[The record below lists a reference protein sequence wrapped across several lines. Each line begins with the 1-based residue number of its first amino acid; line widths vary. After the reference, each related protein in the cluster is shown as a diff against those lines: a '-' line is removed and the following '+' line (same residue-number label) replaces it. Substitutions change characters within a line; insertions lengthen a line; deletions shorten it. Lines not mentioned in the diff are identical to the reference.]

1 MHRLQNKTRL
11 KTIARQSGTFKA
23 QGNEIMLYGVIGSYW
38 EDLDAQKIV
47 KTIKEMTGD
56 ITVKINSP
64 GGDVFDGIAIMN
76 ALKEHSKDGKGKV
89 SIVVDALAASIA
101 SVIATA
107 GDELIMSEGSYLMI
121 HNPWT
126 IALGDAAELEQVAGV
141 LRQIG
146 GSIAKI
152 YARKTGKEAEEMQA
166 LMDAE
171 TWIDAQAAVEMKL
184 ADRAEGVEAASV
196 ENFDLTV
203 FNNVPEP
210 LRAAAKI
217 NKPSTV
223 RDLERVLH
231 NSGYSRAEAKA
242 VAAAGFGA
250 LKQRDAGEEFD
261 SEKLLAA
268 LENRDKAFKTK
279 TAGENS

>member
-11 KTIARQSGTFKA
+11 KTIARQAGTFKA

-47 KTIKEMTGD
+47 KAIKEMKGD
-56 ITVKINSP
+56 ITVKVNSP

-76 ALKEHSKDGKGKV
+76 ALKDHSKDGKGKIT
-89 SIVVDALAASIA
+89 IVVDALAASIA
-101 SVIATA
+101 SVIAMA
-107 GDELIMSEGSYLMI
+107 ADELVMSEGSYLMI

-126 IALGDAAELEQVAGV
+126 IALGDAAEFEQIAGV

-146 GSIAKI
+146 GSIAQI
-152 YARKTGKEAEEMQA
+152 YARKTGKEAAEMQTM
-166 LMDAE
+166 MDAE
-171 TWIDAQAAVEMKL
+171 TWIDAAKAVEMGF
-184 ADRAEGVEAASV
+184 ADKAEGVEAAGV

-210 LRAAAKI
+210 LRAAAHAG
-217 NKPSTV
+217 KPSTV

-231 NSGYSRAEAKA
+231 NNGYSRAEAKA

-250 LKQRDAGEEFD
+250 LNQRDAGEEIG

-268 LENRDKAFKTK
+268 LENRDKAFKT
-279 TAGENS
+279 N

>member
-11 KTIARQSGTFKA
+11 KTIARQAGTFKA

-47 KTIKEMTGD
+47 KAIKDMKGD
-56 ITVKINSP
+56 ITVKVNSP

-76 ALKEHSKDGKGKV
+76 ALKDHSKDGKGKV
-89 SIVVDALAASIA
+89 TIIVDALAASIA

-126 IALGDAAELEQVAGV
+126 IALGDAAEFEQIAGV

-146 GSIAKI
+146 GSIAHI
-152 YARKTGKEAEEMQA
+152 YARKTGKEATEMQT

-171 TWIDAQAAVEMKL
+171 TWIDAATAIEMGF
-184 ADRAEGVEAASV
+184 ADKAEGVESASV

-210 LRAAAKI
+210 LRAAAHAG
-217 NKPSTV
+217 KPSTV

-231 NSGYSRAEAKA
+231 NNGYSRAEAKA

-268 LENRDKAFKTK
+268 LKNRDKAFKT
-279 TAGENS
+279 N